1 MEKATR
7 KQLKDLRDLVR
18 DKKVRDE
25 KHLFVAEGIKIV
37 TDMFK
42 KGHMPVSVLLSDVL
56 ADKKESSELA
66 REFESSGVPVNFT
79 READIN
85 KISDLKNSQGI
96 VAVMRK
102 SEPVDFTEVAGRTVV
117 VLCDGVQDPGN
128 LGAMIRTSAAFNASG
143 ILLTG
148 ETVDPYNPKVV
159 RASSGTLL
167 DLPVKTCDLEQ
178 VVSLRNEGYRLLVS
192 MPEAPTSL
200 DVSELIQ
207 FQGPVIV
214 CFGSEARGVSLRL
227 SELADDYFTI
237 SIHES
242 VESLNVTVAAAITL
256 FVLSKAQHR

>member
-7 KQLKDLRDLVR
+7 KQLKDLRDLLR
-18 DKKVRDE
+18 DKKVRNE

-37 TDMFK
+37 ADMFK
-42 KGHMPVSVLLSDVL
+42 KGHMPVSVLLSDVF
-56 ADKKESSELA
+56 ADKKEGSELA
-66 REFESSGVPVNFT
+66 RELESSGVPVNFT

-96 VAVMRK
+96 VAVMREN
-102 SEPVDFTEVAGRTVV
+102 EPVDFTEVTGRAVI

-159 RASSGTLL
+159 RASSGTVL
-167 DLPVKTCDLEQ
+167 DLPVNTCDLEQ
-178 VVSLRNEGYRLLVS
+178 VASLRNEGYRLLVS

-200 DVSELIQ
+200 DVSELTQ

-214 CFGSEARGVSLRL
+214 CFGSEGRGVSLRL

-237 SIHES
+237 SIHDS

-256 FVLSKAQHR
+256 FVLSKAEH